1 MPGCRGRRRLSAADA
16 EPSRR
21 ATAEVRLTGPL
32 HARAAARVVELAR
45 TVGARITVSRAS
57 EVPAPADAT
66 SMLALLAL
74 RLGEGEVVRLEGDG
88 AGAERAV
95 ASLAD
100 LLAHDPVEGTP
111 PR

>member
-1 MPGCRGRRRLSAADA
+1 
-16 EPSRR
+16 
-21 ATAEVRLTGPL
+21 
-32 HARAAARVVELAR
+32 
-45 TVGARITVSRAS
+45 
-57 EVPAPADAT
+57 
-66 SMLALLAL
+66 MLALLAL